1 MEKMAAEDPGAE
13 YALLAR
19 CGHLANL
26 ERPRA
31 FDDAVLEWLARRFP
45 H

>member
-1 MEKMAAEDPGAE
+1 MAGKIPGAE
-13 YALLAR
+13 YVLLPG

-31 FDDAVLEWLARRFP
+31 FDAALLGWLARRFP

>member
-1 MEKMAAEDPGAE
+1 MEKMAQRIPGAE
-13 YALLAR
+13 YALLAG

-31 FDDAVLEWLARRFP
+31 FDAAVLDWLGRRFP
-45 H
+45 D